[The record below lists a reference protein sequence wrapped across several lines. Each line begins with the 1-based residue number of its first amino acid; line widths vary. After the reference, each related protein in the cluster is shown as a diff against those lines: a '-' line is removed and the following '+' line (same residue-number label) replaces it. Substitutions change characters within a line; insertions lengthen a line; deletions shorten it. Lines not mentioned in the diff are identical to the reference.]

1 MYNQNFPPY
10 IHYCR
15 NLSQLRKQFSITQ
28 KELAKIMGVSIP
40 CISLIDRG
48 LIPKRL
54 PRRAMLRSAEL
65 FGYELVDLMR
75 ETLPREPVFSQKNG
89 KIVP

>member
-10 IHYCR
+10 IYYCR
-15 NLSQLRKQFSITQ
+15 NLSQLRKQFSVTQ

-48 LIPKRL
+48 LIPKHL
-54 PRRAMLRSAEL
+54 SRRAMQRSAEL

-75 ETLPREPVFSQKNG
+75 ETLPKEPVFSQKNDETA
-89 KIVP
+89 P